1 MTIIVTMN
9 NSFHYNCKHEKV
21 LGLDLLVPIEQ
32 EVKLHY
38 QQQQLHGTSIPFP
51 YWTRLWASAVALA
64 SYIIRNNL
72 LLRNKRVFEAGAG
85 LALPSFI
92 ASKYAL
98 QVTCSDYLQE
108 TIDLM
113 NRNIQHLSIS
123 NIEAKIYD
131 WQKMSKGINADI
143 LLLSDVNYHP
153 SSFPDLMNLIES
165 FLSSKGK
172 IILLSTPQ
180 RLAGKEFI
188 HMIEPFIKS
197 SETENIFMEGI
208 STGISIFNLGNA

>member
-1 MTIIVTMN
+1 MN
-9 NSFHYNCKHEKV
+9 TAFSYNCKHEQV

-38 QQQQLHGTSIPFP
+38 QQQQLNGNSIPFP
-51 YWTRLWASAVALA
+51 FWTRLWASSVALS
-64 SYIIRNNL
+64 SYIIKNSFL
-72 LLRNKRVFEAGAG
+72 LQDKRVFEAGAG

-92 ASKYAL
+92 ASKYAAH
-98 QVTCSDYLQE
+98 VTCSDYLKE
-108 TIDLM
+108 IVDLM

-131 WQKMSKGINADI
+131 WHHSNADINADV

-153 SSFPDLMNLIES
+153 DSFEPLKNLVES
-165 FLSSKGK
+165 FLSQPGK

-188 HMIEPFIKS
+188 QMIERFIES

-208 STGISIFNLGNA
+208 STCISMYTLRKA